1 MFLKILCYTFKKPLG
16 VILVMKVKNWMITEV
31 ITLSPENTVEE
42 AFQLMKIH
50 SIRHLPIV
58 EGKKLVGLV
67 TESSLR
73 PYLINDKLQLPLKE
87 VMIIN
92 PIVIDP
98 EASVDEAARLI
109 YKYKIGGLP
118 VVSRGELI
126 GIITVTDI
134 LEAFIELMGILKAS
148 SRLDVIPK
156 NDNLDEVLDEIKN
169 KGGKIISIGMDVS
182 LNGEK
187 VYFIRLEKMPLEKLA
202 SSLEEKGHKVVAFI
216 E

>member
-1 MFLKILCYTFKKPLG
+1 MVSNP
-16 VILVMKVKNWMITEV
+16 IT
-31 ITLSPENTVEE
+31 ISPDKTVED
-42 AFQLMKIH
+42 ALQIMKLN

-58 EGKKLVGLV
+58 EGETLKGLV

-73 PYLINDKLQLPLKE
+73 AYLSPEKQKLPLRE

-98 EASVDEAARLI
+98 EASIDEAARLI

-118 VVSRGELI
+118 VVSNGKLV

-148 SRLDVIPK
+148 SRIDVIPYQ
-156 NDNLDEVLDEIKN
+156 DNLDDVLEEIRSL
-169 KGGKIISIGMDVS
+169 GGKIISIGMDITT
-182 LNGEK
+182 NGEK
-187 VYFIRLEKMPLEKLA
+187 IYLIRLEKMPLEALA
-202 SSLEEKGHKVVAFI
+202 SQLANKGHKVVSLI

>member
-1 MFLKILCYTFKKPLG
+1 
-16 VILVMKVKNWMITEV
+16 MKVKNWMVSNPIT
-31 ITLSPENTVEE
+31 ISPDKTVED
-42 AFQLMKIH
+42 ALQVMKLN

-58 EGKKLVGLV
+58 EGETLKGLV

-73 PYLINDKLQLPLKE
+73 AYLSPEKQKLPLRE

-98 EASVDEAARLI
+98 EASIDEAARLI

-118 VVSRGELI
+118 VVSNGKLT

-148 SRLDVIPK
+148 SRIDVVPYQ
-156 NDNLDEVLDEIKN
+156 DNLDDVLEEIRSL
-169 KGGKIISIGMDVS
+169 GGKIISIGMDITI
-182 LNGEK
+182 NGEK
-187 VYFIRLEKMPLEKLA
+187 VYFIRLEKMPLEVLA
-202 SSLEEKGHKVVAFI
+202 SQLANRGHKVVSFI

>member
-1 MFLKILCYTFKKPLG
+1 
-16 VILVMKVKNWMITEV
+16 MKVKNWMITEV
-31 ITLSPENTVEE
+31 ITISPEKTVED
-42 AFQLMKIH
+42 ALQLMKLY
-50 SIRHLPIV
+50 SIRHLPVV
-58 EGKKLVGLV
+58 EEDKLIGLV

-73 PYLINDKLQLPLKE
+73 PYLFNEKLKLPIKE

-98 EASVDEAARLI
+98 ETSIDEAARLI

-118 VVSRGELI
+118 VVSKGKLI

-148 SRLDVIPK
+148 SRLDVVPK
-156 NDNLDEVLDEIKN
+156 EDNLDEVLEEIKK

-187 VYFIRLEKMPLEKLA
+187 VYFIRLEKMPLETLA
-202 SSLEEKGHKVVAFI
+202 SSLEARGHKVIAFI